1 MIQAKSLLKFRG
13 IKHFFLNSEESVSE
27 EFDEVINSAFISEQ
41 VHGSRIQKTDSRTFY
56 KDCDGLLCEN
66 KSTLLVKTAD
76 CLPVFFYSAHKKTVA
91 AVHAGWRGLSKGIMT
106 ETIEIFR
113 QMGIEAASLIAVI
126 GPHIGSCCYQ
136 VSADL
141 VNKFGKIIADTD
153 FYQKKDSDYYLD
165 LSAIA
170 RYQLQMA
177 GVKAAN
183 IEDMQVCTCHNLE
196 YASYRRTNSRER
208 NISLI
213 SLL

>member
-1 MIQAKSLLKFRG
+1 
-13 IKHFFLNSEESVSE
+13 
-27 EFDEVINSAFISEQ
+27 
-41 VHGSRIQKTDSRTFY
+41 
-56 KDCDGLLCEN
+56 
-66 KSTLLVKTAD
+66 
-76 CLPVFFYSAHKKTVA
+76 
-91 AVHAGWRGLSKGIMT
+91 MT